1 MFEKVVYFSMV
12 KASEYGEASSKPQL
26 LSILQSITV
35 MLHQLLVVFCSINHE
50 KSDISLA
57 IDESSNFREDVI
69 YFLII

>member
-1 MFEKVVYFSMV
+1 VFEKVVYFSMV
-12 KASEYGEASSKPQL
+12 KASEWYGEASSKPQL

-57 IDESSNFREDVI
+57 IDESSNFRKDVI
-69 YFLII
+69 